1 MNGISAQDA
10 ARLGVCS
17 IPEGRGIFPNLTVR
31 ENLWAATGTGAKLED
46 LEEKA
51 YARFPASGSAAT
63 SSRHGSMSGGEQQM
77 LALSRALG
85 TDPAVLLLDELSM
98 GLAPMIVSRMY
109 ETVAEL
115 VEGGLSVLVAE
126 QFARAVLPI
135 ADTAA
140 LMLHG
145 RVVAGHRP
153 PRSKTGC
160 PATTWEVDPI
170 MLTEERRQ
178 QFKDDVANQKLK
190 TDQSRFDGVLR
201 IVGIV
206 AMVAGVVGVFIA
218 YNVSLAKDD
227 MRDVGSLQTLAVGF
241 LAVTVLGAALYL
253 AAAVTRVLRLWLLR
267 QLVEQQAQSDQL
279 AEALKSR

>member
-1 MNGISAQDA
+1 MAEVIPEPRAAADDAVETEPLLELVDVRAGYGAIEVLHGVNLALQPGSLLALLGPNGGGKSTTMRVCAGLHPPTGGELRFAGRKVNGISAQDA

-51 YARFPASGSAAT
+51 YARFPRLGERRNQLA
-63 SSRHGSMSGGEQQM
+63 GSMSGGEQQM

-98 GLAPMIVSRMY
+98 GLAPMIVTRMY

-115 VEGGLSVLVAE
+115 VAGGLSVLVAE

-145 RVVAGHRP
+145 RVVAAGP
-153 PRSKTGC
+153 PAEIEDRLSS
-160 PATTWEVDPI
+160 D
-170 MLTEERRQ
+170 
-178 QFKDDVANQKLK
+178 
-190 TDQSRFDGVLR
+190 
-201 IVGIV
+201 
-206 AMVAGVVGVFIA
+206 
-218 YNVSLAKDD
+218 Y
-227 MRDVGSLQTLAVGF
+227 
-241 LAVTVLGAALYL
+241 LGG
-253 AAAVTRVLRLWLLR
+253 
-267 QLVEQQAQSDQL
+267 
-279 AEALKSR
+279 